1 VLNIATPEWLKPL
14 IARVPD
20 LIASDLSRHEVP
32 DESTREAA
40 VLVLFGPRD
49 NFGELVIIERASHLK
64 AHPGQPAFPGGRV
77 EEGDSSLAQTALREA
92 REEIGLD
99 PKSVEVLGELPQ
111 LWIPPSNFKVTPV
124 LAWWHTPHE
133 LKDIDTNEVQCVH
146 RISVNDLINPANR
159 IRVRHINGSFGPG
172 FTVESM
178 LIWGFT
184 GGLIS
189 RLMDIAGWATPWDE
203 SKIVELP
210 APAPNT
216 EVTS

>member
-1 VLNIATPEWLKPL
+1 MTAPIWMRTL
-14 IARVPD
+14 ITRAPQ
-20 LIASDLSRHEVP
+20 LIPSDLSRHEVP
-32 DESTREAA
+32 EESTREAA
-40 VLVLFGPRD
+40 VLVLFGPRED
-49 NFGELVIIERASHLK
+49 FGEVVIIERATHLK

-77 EEGDSSLAQTALREA
+77 EEGDISLAQTALREA

-99 PKSVEVLGELPQ
+99 SNSVEILGELPQ

-124 LAWWHTPHE
+124 LAWWQTPHD
-133 LKDIDTNEVQCVH
+133 LVNIDPNEVQAVH
-146 RISVNDLINPANR
+146 RVALNDLINPANR
-159 IRVRHINGSFGPG
+159 MRVRHVNGSFGPG
-172 FTVESM
+172 FDVESM

-189 RLMDIAGWATPWDE
+189 RLIDIAGWATAWDD

-210 APAPNT
+210 APNT

>member
-1 VLNIATPEWLKPL
+1 MSTPDWMHTL
-14 IARVPD
+14 IARTPQ
-20 LIASDLSRHEVP
+20 LITSDLSRHEVP

-49 NFGELVIIERASHLK
+49 DFGELVIIERASHLK

-77 EEGDSSLAQTALREA
+77 EEGDASLAQTALREA
-92 REEIGLD
+92 HEEIGLD
-99 PKSVEVLGELPQ
+99 PNSVEILGELPQ

-133 LKDIDTNEVQCVH
+133 LIDIDTNEVQAVH
-146 RISVNDLINPANR
+146 RISLNALINPVNR
-159 IRVRHINGSFGPG
+159 MRVRHLNGSFGPG
-172 FTVESM
+172 FDVEDM

-189 RLMDIAGWATPWDE
+189 RLMDIAGWATEWDE
-203 SKIVELP
+203 SKIIELP

>member
-1 VLNIATPEWLKPL
+1 MSAPEWMNQL
-14 IARVPD
+14 ITRLPT
-20 LIASDLSRHEVP
+20 LQPSDLSRHAVP
-32 DESTREAA
+32 EESTREAA
-40 VLVLFGPRD
+40 VLVLFGPRE

-77 EEGDSSLAQTALREA
+77 EEGDSSLSQTALREA
-92 REEIGLD
+92 KEEIGLN
-99 PKSVEVLGELPQ
+99 PNSIEILGELPQ

-124 LAWWHTPHE
+124 IGWWHTPHAITN
-133 LKDIDTNEVQCVH
+133 IDANEVQAVH
-146 RISVNDLINPANR
+146 QIPLVDLINPNNR
-159 IRVRHINGSFGPG
+159 TRVRHVNGSFGPG
-172 FTVESM
+172 FNVESM

-189 RLMDIAGWATPWDE
+189 RLMDIAGWSITWDE
-203 SKIVELP
+203 SQIVELP

>member
-1 VLNIATPEWLKPL
+1 MSTPDWMQTL
-14 IARVPD
+14 IERAPQ

-40 VLVLFGPRD
+40 VLVLFGPREE
-49 NFGELVIIERASHLK
+49 FGEVVIIERASHLK

-77 EEGDSSLAQTALREA
+77 EEGDLSLSQTALREA
-92 REEIGLD
+92 QEEIGLD
-99 PKSVEVLGELPQ
+99 ASSVEILGELPQ

-133 LKDIDTNEVQCVH
+133 LINIDANEVQAVH
-146 RISVNDLINPANR
+146 RIALNDLINPKNR
-159 IRVRHINGSFGPG
+159 MRVKHVNGSFGPG
-172 FTVESM
+172 FDVASM

-189 RLMDIAGWATPWDE
+189 RLIDIAGWATTWDD

>member
-1 VLNIATPEWLKPL
+1 MTTL
-14 IARVPD
+14 ITKVPQ
-20 LIASDLSRHEVP
+20 LISSDLSRHEVP

-40 VLVLFGPRD
+40 VLVLFGSRD
-49 NFGELVIIERASHLK
+49 DFGEVVIIERATHLK

-77 EEGDSSLAQTALREA
+77 EEGDLSLSQTALREA

-99 PKSVEVLGELPQ
+99 PNSVEILGELPQ

-133 LKDIDTNEVQCVH
+133 LNQIDANEVQAVH
-146 RISVNDLINPANR
+146 RISLNDLINPANR
-159 IRVRHINGSFGPG
+159 MRVRHQNGSFGPG
-172 FTVESM
+172 FDVASM

-189 RLMDIAGWATPWDE
+189 RLMDIAGWATVWDE
-203 SKIVELP
+203 AKIVELP

>member
-1 VLNIATPEWLKPL
+1 MHTL
-14 IARVPD
+14 IARTPQ
-20 LIASDLSRHEVP
+20 LITSDLSRHEVP

-49 NFGELVIIERASHLK
+49 DFGELVIIERASHLK

-77 EEGDSSLAQTALREA
+77 EEGDASLAQTALREA
-92 REEIGLD
+92 HEEIGLD
-99 PKSVEVLGELPQ
+99 PNSVEILGELPQ

-133 LKDIDTNEVQCVH
+133 LIDIDTNEVQAVH
-146 RISVNDLINPANR
+146 RISLNALINPVNR
-159 IRVRHINGSFGPG
+159 MRVRHLNGSFGPG
-172 FTVESM
+172 FDVADM

-189 RLMDIAGWATPWDE
+189 RLMDIAGWATEWDE
-203 SKIVELP
+203 SKIIELP

>member
-1 VLNIATPEWLKPL
+1 MHTL
-14 IARVPD
+14 IARTPQ
-20 LIASDLSRHEVP
+20 LITSDLSRHEVP

-49 NFGELVIIERASHLK
+49 DFGELVIIERASHLK

-77 EEGDSSLAQTALREA
+77 EEGDASLAQTALREA
-92 REEIGLD
+92 HEEIGLD
-99 PKSVEVLGELPQ
+99 QNSVEILGELPQ

-133 LKDIDTNEVQCVH
+133 LIDIDTNEVQAVH
-146 RISVNDLINPANR
+146 RISLNALINPVNR
-159 IRVRHINGSFGPG
+159 MRVRHLNGSFGPG
-172 FTVESM
+172 FDVEDM

-189 RLMDIAGWATPWDE
+189 RLMDIAGWATEWDE
-203 SKIVELP
+203 SKIIELP

>member
-1 VLNIATPEWLKPL
+1 MSTPDWMHTL
-14 IARVPD
+14 IARTPQ
-20 LIASDLSRHEVP
+20 LITSDLSRHEVP

-49 NFGELVIIERASHLK
+49 DFGELVIIERASHLK

-77 EEGDSSLAQTALREA
+77 EEGDASLAQTALREA
-92 REEIGLD
+92 HEEIGLD
-99 PKSVEVLGELPQ
+99 PNSVEILGELPQ

-133 LKDIDTNEVQCVH
+133 LIDIDTNEVQAVH
-146 RISVNDLINPANR
+146 RISLNALINPVNR
-159 IRVRHINGSFGPG
+159 MRVRHLNGSFGPG
-172 FTVESM
+172 FDVEDM

-189 RLMDIAGWATPWDE
+189 RLMDIAGWSTEWDE
-203 SKIVELP
+203 SKIIELP

>member
-1 VLNIATPEWLKPL
+1 MHTL
-14 IARVPD
+14 IARTPQ
-20 LIASDLSRHEVP
+20 LITSDLSRHEVP

-49 NFGELVIIERASHLK
+49 DFGELVIIERASHLK

-77 EEGDSSLAQTALREA
+77 EEGDASLAQTALREA
-92 REEIGLD
+92 HEEIGLD
-99 PKSVEVLGELPQ
+99 QNSVEILGELPQ

-133 LKDIDTNEVQCVH
+133 LIDIDTNEVQAVH
-146 RISVNDLINPANR
+146 RISLNALINPVNR
-159 IRVRHINGSFGPG
+159 MRVRHLNGSFGPG
-172 FTVESM
+172 FDVADM

-189 RLMDIAGWATPWDE
+189 RLMDIAGWATEWDE
-203 SKIVELP
+203 SKIIELP

>member
-1 VLNIATPEWLKPL
+1 MDTL
-14 IARVPD
+14 IARTPQ
-20 LIASDLSRHEVP
+20 LITSDLSRHDVP

-49 NFGELVIIERASHLK
+49 DFGELVIIERASHLK

-77 EEGDSSLAQTALREA
+77 EEGDASLAQTALREA
-92 REEIGLD
+92 HEEIGLD
-99 PKSVEVLGELPQ
+99 PNSVEILGELPQ

-133 LKDIDTNEVQCVH
+133 LIDIDTNEVQAVH
-146 RISVNDLINPANR
+146 RISLNALINPVNR
-159 IRVRHINGSFGPG
+159 MRVRHLNGSFGPG
-172 FTVESM
+172 FDVADM

-189 RLMDIAGWATPWDE
+189 RLMDIAGWATEWDE
-203 SKIVELP
+203 SKIIELP

>member
-1 VLNIATPEWLKPL
+1 MHTL
-14 IARVPD
+14 IARTPQ
-20 LIASDLSRHEVP
+20 LITSDLSRHEVP

-49 NFGELVIIERASHLK
+49 DFGELVIIERASHLK

-77 EEGDSSLAQTALREA
+77 EEGDASLAQTALREA
-92 REEIGLD
+92 HEEIGLD
-99 PKSVEVLGELPQ
+99 PNSVEILGELPQ

-133 LKDIDTNEVQCVH
+133 LIDIDTNEVQAVH
-146 RISVNDLINPANR
+146 RISLNALINPVNR
-159 IRVRHINGSFGPG
+159 MRVRHLNGSFGPG
-172 FTVESM
+172 FDVEDM

-189 RLMDIAGWATPWDE
+189 RLMDIAGWSTEWDE
-203 SKIVELP
+203 SKIIELP

>member
-1 VLNIATPEWLKPL
+1 MDTL
-14 IARVPD
+14 IARTPQ
-20 LIASDLSRHEVP
+20 LITSDLSRHDVP

-40 VLVLFGPRD
+40 VLVLFGPRND
-49 NFGELVIIERASHLK
+49 FGELVIIERASHLK

-77 EEGDSSLAQTALREA
+77 EEGDASLAQTALREA
-92 REEIGLD
+92 HEEIGLD
-99 PKSVEVLGELPQ
+99 PNSVEILGELPQ

-133 LKDIDTNEVQCVH
+133 LIDIDTNEVQAVH
-146 RISVNDLINPANR
+146 RISLNALINPVNR
-159 IRVRHINGSFGPG
+159 MRVRHLNGSFGPG
-172 FTVESM
+172 FDVADM

-189 RLMDIAGWATPWDE
+189 RLMDIAGWATEWDE
-203 SKIVELP
+203 SKIIELP

>member
-1 VLNIATPEWLKPL
+1 MDTL
-14 IARVPD
+14 IARTPQ
-20 LIASDLSRHEVP
+20 LITSDLSRHDVP

-40 VLVLFGPRD
+40 VLVLFGPRND
-49 NFGELVIIERASHLK
+49 FGELVIIERASHLK

-77 EEGDSSLAQTALREA
+77 EEGDASLAQTALREA
-92 REEIGLD
+92 YEEIGLD
-99 PKSVEVLGELPQ
+99 PNSVEILGELPQ

-133 LKDIDTNEVQCVH
+133 LIDIDTNEVQAVH
-146 RISVNDLINPANR
+146 RISLNALINPVNR
-159 IRVRHINGSFGPG
+159 MRVRHLNGSFGPG
-172 FTVESM
+172 FDVADM

-189 RLMDIAGWATPWDE
+189 RLMDIAGWATEWDE
-203 SKIVELP
+203 SKIIELP

>member
-1 VLNIATPEWLKPL
+1 MDTLITRTPQL
-14 IARVPD
+14 IT
-20 LIASDLSRHEVP
+20 SDLSRHDVP

-40 VLVLFGPRD
+40 VLVLFGPRND
-49 NFGELVIIERASHLK
+49 FGELVIIERASHLK

-77 EEGDSSLAQTALREA
+77 EEGDASLAQTALREA
-92 REEIGLD
+92 HEEIGLD
-99 PKSVEVLGELPQ
+99 PNSVEVLGELPQ

-133 LKDIDTNEVQCVH
+133 LIDIDTNEVQAVH
-146 RISVNDLINPANR
+146 RISLNALINPVNR
-159 IRVRHINGSFGPG
+159 MRVRHLNGSFGPG
-172 FTVESM
+172 FDVADM

-189 RLMDIAGWATPWDE
+189 RLMDIAGWATEWDE
-203 SKIVELP
+203 SKIIELP